1 MGPDFSKA
9 ILDLSFRMRLIR
21 AMQEEQASSGG
32 LTERDLMILELL
44 AEHGEM
50 TVSEIAASCPNVS
63 TSTISTNITRLWR
76 DRILTKTINPENQ
89 RITTVTLTE
98 KGKKAVDIYNQQ
110 RTERFQRLFEAI
122 NVTDD
127 EKVVF
132 LNIINRAVKA
142 FDKQLGLDKRI

>member
-1 MGPDFSKA
+1 MGLDLSKA
-9 ILDLSFRMRLIR
+9 ILDLSFRMRLIK
-21 AMQEEQASSGG
+21 AMQEEQVPSGD
-32 LTERDLMILELL
+32 LTERDLMTLELL

-50 TVSEIAASCPNVS
+50 TVSEIAASYPNVS

-76 DRILTKTINPENQ
+76 DKILTKTINPENQ

-98 KGKKAVDIYNQQ
+98 NGKKAFDVYNQQ